1 MCKYILGMVDD
12 LLLSFFIHIII
23 HFSIRKYKSRIYM
36 KFALYWGILDE
47 RKFIKKLCCY
57 EQIYNCINLNFVYL
71 LRLWWGNL
79 NLEFGA
85 LVCNFYT
92 IYNYTTSFIPFSTQK
107 RSWIDIN
114 YQYYMCDCKDVRIHS
129 VITLNLCRTL
139 RVIILSLRTVLL
151 FMRLCG
157 SRYIWTKIIMRET
170 KKYRTLGD
178 LWTILQARCP
188 KGRIRFQWVLNWEKR
203 NRKWFASTMFLC
215 AFLGVCSDFLPVAPA
230 IVFRAS
236 LSNELFQSRW
246 YM

>member
-1 MCKYILGMVDD
+1 MICYC
-12 LLLSFFIHIII
+12 
-23 HFSIRKYKSRIYM
+23 HFSYISSYIFLSVNISLEYTWNLRYIEEYWM
-36 KFALYWGILDE
+36 KENLSKNSAVMN
-47 RKFIKKLCCY
+47 K
-57 EQIYNCINLNFVYL
+57 NLNFVYL